1 MALSLFLTLLNFI
14 TALRS
19 LFLGPLT
26 IERQGRTIFTNLKKQ
41 LTQAPVRMPKLLSSC
56 LPFRPWKGVDA
67 TATLIKITG
76 KKSYWNFPPTVC
88 ALHAVKSV
96 LNCRRTQ
103 QHSVCHLTCC
113 KTLSLLR
120 IQPLLTIIL
129 ILQVSFPSLTIFP
142 GQHILDRPVSL
153 LLDLQD
159 TLFLNA
165 AFNWFTD
172 GSYLHPLVGSH
183 QAIVSLEESLESGP
197 LPNARSAQ
205 A

>member
-1 MALSLFLTLLNFI
+1 MAPSFFLTLLNFI

-56 LPFRPWKGVDA
+56 LPFHPWKGVDA

-76 KKSYWNFPPTVC
+76 KKRYWNFPPTVC

-103 QHSVCHLTCC
+103 HHSVCHLTCC
-113 KTLSLLR
+113 KTLSSLYPTITHYHLNPSSLL
-120 IQPLLTIIL
+120 PLPDDIPPTAYSWQTSFSLTRSSRY
-129 ILQVSFPSLTIFP
+129 SFP
-142 GQHILDRPVSL
+142 
-153 LLDLQD
+153 
-159 TLFLNA
+159 
-165 AFNWFTD
+165 
-172 GSYLHPLVGSH
+172 
-183 QAIVSLEESLESGP
+183 
-197 LPNARSAQ
+197 
-205 A
+205 